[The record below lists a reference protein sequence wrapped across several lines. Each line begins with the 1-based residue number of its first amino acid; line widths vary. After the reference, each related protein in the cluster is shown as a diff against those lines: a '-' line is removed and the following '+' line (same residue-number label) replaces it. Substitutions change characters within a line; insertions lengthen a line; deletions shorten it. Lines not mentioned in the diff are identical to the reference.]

1 MRIISG
7 TAGSISIKVPP
18 AVTRPTTD
26 RVREA
31 VFSMI
36 IDFVAD
42 ARVLDVFAGSGAMGL
57 EALSRGAQSATFV
70 EQQGHACGIIQENL
84 TRARLPGGQ
93 VTKGDAF
100 ATLRRLADSGAQYDL
115 IFADPPYAKKPG
127 DVDYAQQLLACEPL
141 QKVMAPGGLL
151 ILETMVTKR
160 DSSVIAGWE
169 VLRDRAY
176 GSTRILLL
184 RLPSP
189 SLPET
194 SSPISDPHAES
205 ARAAALQSDP
215 AAGPAGHGSRSVEE
229 DEGPGR
235 EAL

>member
-70 EQQGHACGIIQENL
+70 EQQGNACGIIQENL
-84 TRARLPGGQ
+84 TRARLQGGQ

-100 ATLRRLADSGAQYDL
+100 TTLRRLADSGAQYDL

-127 DVDYAQQLLACEPL
+127 DVDYAQQLLTSEPL
-141 QKVMAPGGLL
+141 RKVLAPGGLF

-160 DSSVIAGWE
+160 DSSSIAGWD

-184 RLPSP
+184 QSPPS
-189 SLPET
+189 SQT
-194 SSPISDPHAES
+194 SSPPSDPHAES

-215 AAGPAGHGSRSVEE
+215 APGSAGDGSRSVEE